1 MKRVLILCG
10 GASAEHD
17 ISLLSKDYL
26 VEQLQLIGD
35 IEISVCTF
43 SKDGSFPISTDLLS
57 YDFVIPCF
65 HGYPGETGDIQSF
78 LEMNKVSYMGS
89 NPEGHKNC
97 FNKVTTKLYFQ
108 NLDIPTVNFLS
119 VISNDHKAKPKVSA
133 FLEQNDA
140 GVFIKSSRQGSSVG
154 CSVVRENIEIDE
166 ALKLAFKHDTLALI
180 EPYLEGVRE
189 LELSVFEY
197 KGEIHVTEPGEI
209 TTPKNTFYSFD
220 QKYSS
225 QSHTQTHITADLP
238 KNTKELIKQYAL
250 KAFLALELKD
260 LSRIDF
266 FLTAEGE
273 VFLNEI
279 NTFPGLTP
287 ISMFPKMMENYGVKF
302 SDFLKD
308 RLK

>member
-26 VEQLQLIGD
+26 VDQLQLIED

-43 SKDGSFPISTDLLS
+43 PKDGSFPSSTDFLS

-78 LEMNKVSYMGS
+78 LEMNQLPYLGS

-97 FNKVTTKLYFQ
+97 FNKVTTKLYFES
-108 NLDIPTVNFLS
+108 LKIPVTDSISILS
-119 VISNDHKAKPKVSA
+119 SDDQGNTLVSD
-133 FLEQNDA
+133 FFDRNPD
-140 GVFIKSSRQGSSVG
+140 GIFIKSSRQGSSVG
-154 CSVVRENIEIDE
+154 CSVVRHKSEIDK
-166 ALKLAFKHDTLALI
+166 ALKTAFLHDSLALV
-180 EPYLEGVRE
+180 EPFLENVRE

-197 KGEIHVTEPGEI
+197 QGEVHVTEPGEI
-209 TTPKNTFYSFD
+209 TTPLNTFYSFD

-225 QSHTQTHITADLP
+225 NSESQTHILAELP
-238 KNTKELIKQYAL
+238 TNTRELIKQYAK
-250 KAFLALELKD
+250 KAFVALELRD
-260 LSRIDF
+260 LSRVDF
-266 FLTAEGE
+266 FLCKDGKIY
-273 VFLNEI
+273 LNEI

-302 SDFLKD
+302 YDFLKN
-308 RLK
+308 RIK